1 MGEKYFIWSSDT
13 FPKQGLAAEV
23 VDDGKEDDDP
33 EGDEE
38 EFEDGVHPSPLTAN
52 LVSEGCF
59 FYCD

>member
-1 MGEKYFIWSSDT
+1 M
-13 FPKQGLAAEV
+13 
-23 VDDGKEDDDP
+23 VDDGKEDDDS

-59 FYCD
+59 FIVIKPCKPTIVLMD

>member
-1 MGEKYFIWSSDT
+1 M
-13 FPKQGLAAEV
+13 
-23 VDDGKEDDDP
+23 VDDGKEDDDS